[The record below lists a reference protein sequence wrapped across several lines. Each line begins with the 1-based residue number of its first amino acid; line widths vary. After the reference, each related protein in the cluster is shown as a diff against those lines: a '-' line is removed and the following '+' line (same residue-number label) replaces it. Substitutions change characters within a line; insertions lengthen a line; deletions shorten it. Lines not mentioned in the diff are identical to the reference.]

1 MLKNLN
7 LKKKFRVVIQGLPLA
22 GIILGSFLPM
32 STLGRQL
39 LILVLL
45 VWLQVYYIFDVLLN
59 GK

>member
-7 LKKKFRVVIQGLPLA
+7 LKKKFRVVIQGLPLS
-22 GIILGSFLPM
+22 GIILGSFLPI

-39 LILVLL
+39 LMLVLL